1 MVFRQNG
8 KALDGVSQ
16 MISQEDID
24 AFKLYNLEDLTLE
37 SYQNDAAKTAIYD
50 EAYSIVYPALGLV
63 GEAGEVANK
72 VKKMLRDDTLDRD
85 GLKGEIGDCLWYLA
99 ALCRDLNLDLADVAQ
114 SNLDKLNSRMK
125 RGTIQGSGD
134 NR

>member
-1 MVFRQNG
+1 
-8 KALDGVSQ
+8 

-50 EAYSIVYPALGLV
+50 EAYGIVYPALGWV

-72 VKKMLRDDTLDRD
+72 VKKMLRDDNLDRD